1 MYEKAKIR
9 LHRGYDHIMNFMK
22 ARKESRR
29 HQRKMEIGARARRI
43 KISCSL
49 EFNGGSLLRNHAA
62 MKKAYRSSRQG
73 QGGYIL
79 RRTGVLSLADNI
91 LSILISKPGIG
102 SDFFCPETLKWS

>member
-1 MYEKAKIR
+1 MRSEILENMHMIKYQYFVKSEVYVNAKMR
-9 LHRGYDHIMNFMK
+9 LHRGYDFFINFMK
-22 ARKESRR
+22 ASKESRR

-73 QGGYIL
+73 Q
-79 RRTGVLSLADNI
+79 
-91 LSILISKPGIG
+91 
-102 SDFFCPETLKWS
+102 

>member
-1 MYEKAKIR
+1 
-9 LHRGYDHIMNFMK
+9 
-22 ARKESRR
+22 
-29 HQRKMEIGARARRI
+29 MEIGARARRI

-73 QGGYIL
+73 QGSNIL
-79 RRTGVLSLADNI
+79 SRSLSLADNI
-91 LSILISKPGIG
+91 LSISILKPGIG